1 MHKIYTIVNN
11 PRGTLYSKLLLYS
24 LKTCKTFIL
33 VLRPTVFVN
42 NSAKNAIDELKPYLI
57 EKCAQSEWPG
67 TKLLD
72 SIALVYYFDLNKDS
86 AEYLSNASTDLFS
99 WLLPNLPED
108 LCLLRD
114 NGNPWLVSTSH
125 EKDAYLELTVA
136 EKEELKRAIP
146 DLVLKESTIPTK
158 D

>member
-1 MHKIYTIVNN
+1 MQKIYTIVNN

-33 VLRPTVFVN
+33 VLQPTIFVN
-42 NSAKNAIDELKPYLI
+42 NSAKNVIDELRPYLI

-72 SIALVYYFDLNKDS
+72 STALVYYFDLNKDS
-86 AEYLSNASTDLFS
+86 AEHLSKASTDLYS

-108 LCLLRD
+108 LCLIKD
-114 NGNPWLVSTSH
+114 DGNPWLVTISH
-125 EKDAYLELTVA
+125 EKDAYLLLSEEEKNDLLLEIPELVV
-136 EKEELKRAIP
+136 KE
-146 DLVLKESTIPTK
+146 DVK